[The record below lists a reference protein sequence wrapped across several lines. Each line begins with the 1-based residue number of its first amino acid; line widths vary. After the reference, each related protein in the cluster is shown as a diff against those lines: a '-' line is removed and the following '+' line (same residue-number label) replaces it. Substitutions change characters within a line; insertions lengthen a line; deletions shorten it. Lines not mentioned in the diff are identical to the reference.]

1 MDISKK
7 LKVGSTCPLCN
18 ENHDVEGCVFFLQ
31 QTLKNDVSYF
41 IRENYVMD
49 VLKKSPRSIIQ
60 NLVQTEEYAR
70 YAMVNIQQH
79 FMDMLERKSEI
90 IIKRMIVKIHQ
101 MELM

>member
-1 MDISKK
+1 MT
-7 LKVGSTCPLCN
+7 LKVGFSFYSRHWKN
-18 ENHDVEGCVFFLQ
+18 E
-31 QTLKNDVSYF
+31 VSYF

-70 YAMVNIQQH
+70 YEMANIQQH

-90 IIKRMIVKIHQ
+90 RIKRMIVQIHQ

>member
-1 MDISKK
+1 MT
-7 LKVGSTCPLCN
+7 LKVGFSFYSRHWKN
-18 ENHDVEGCVFFLQ
+18 E
-31 QTLKNDVSYF
+31 VSYF
-41 IRENYVMD
+41 IRQNYVRD

-70 YAMVNIQQH
+70 YEMANIQQH

-90 IIKRMIVKIHQ
+90 IIKRMIVQIHQ

>member
-1 MDISKK
+1 MT
-7 LKVGSTCPLCN
+7 LKVGFSFYSKHWKN
-18 ENHDVEGCVFFLQ
+18 E
-31 QTLKNDVSYF
+31 VSYF

-70 YAMVNIQQH
+70 YEMANIQQH

-90 IIKRMIVKIHQ
+90 IIKRMIVQIHQ